1 MTSLSPP
8 TSPIVSTHTSHF
20 VQALHDYLPSSAPI
34 TDEPVTCLFFKK
46 GSIIEVF
53 NRDDSGWW
61 DGQCGDIRGWF
72 PSNYVGRIGEA
83 KRSSIDFEPENDELI
98 HWQQEQLKKQK
109 EQQLEQQ
116 QQQQQQQEHRLS
128 FMEEVTEI
136 TKKVIKEYNS
146 NIQESVHIPHLVSC
160 IRSILIEFNIYNK
173 DSPLLKV
180 YPEMAKQRIHVFCIL
195 NKLALAYKQHD
206 QDIEEII
213 DILLTEL
220 NQFEKLLV
228 NTSSVLDGS
237 ASSRCS
243 SIASSTF
250 STNLYSD
257 YYSNSTSSVKLNVDQ
272 VLQSVLEHQNVVKEL
287 LSNLLAQ
294 LPQFLEKRHQDKAME
309 LLEVT
314 RKVVEAVKGYLSV
327 IEYVCSSLDDFIDK
341 GLSIIPEDPQL
352 VSLVFAKESV
362 YSAIT
367 NLVTAIRAASSHMGK
382 EEDYA
387 LELDHLNHCCEQVI
401 KTINHCADN
410 LRTCLLSSSSSSST
424 STIEQPTPNEEEVMI
439 SSKSFHNNL
448 EMMNRKISS
457 LKAIQQQLSASEQEE
472 TIVLKP
478 SISDH
483 LRRPRGLSLTSLR
496 SSLHKSRSIASYE
509 SLPDVAK
516 TPKEDAIFNQDGYL
530 TGATLEALVQL
541 LTLHEKSPELAIWT
555 SRVLIPV
562 RLRVYNVI
570 KTWLESYFDYSRDA
584 AVQKEL
590 LEFTERD
597 MSQVMPSP
605 AKRMANIIHKAS
617 PSKQQQQ
624 QQSQQPPSSSSSHNS
639 SIFSNLSLFD
649 DHNVYPPSIISKSTR
664 NTLKRAL
671 MSPEPLLSAI
681 HLQDI
686 DPVELARQITL
697 LENALFCQIRPY
709 EIIGQEFKK
718 KHGESKA
725 VHVKAMIQK
734 STQITSWISGSI
746 LNENDVKKRAQLI
759 KYWIKVGDACLH
771 MNNYNTLMA
780 IRSALDST
788 CIIRLKKT
796 WEYVSSKYRS
806 IWEPIYKA
814 TDSQRNFAE
823 YRSRLKTAVAPCL
836 PFLGVY
842 LTDVTFIDDGNAD
855 YRMSPGGK
863 RLVNFDKYIKT
874 TKVLNEIDQFQI
886 HYRFIEVDEI
896 QHYIKRILESVEQDD
911 QVFYAKSLKLEPKE
925 ENDTNS

>member
-1 MTSLSPP
+1 MFYNYKPFFFPFLSLSLFSLFFVLYIHDMTSLSPP

-483 LRRPRGLSLTSLR
+483 LVSKIQQQQQQQQQNHYHQHQHQQQPLPVRHLSLRARASSVNSSTPPPIPKHTVSTASKRRPRGLSLTSLR

-516 TPKEDAIFNQDGYL
+516 TP
-530 TGATLEALVQL
+530 
-541 LTLHEKSPELAIWT
+541 
-555 SRVLIPV
+555 SR
-562 RLRVYNVI
+562 
-570 KTWLESYFDYSRDA
+570 
-584 AVQKEL
+584 
-590 LEFTERD
+590 
-597 MSQVMPSP
+597 
-605 AKRMANIIHKAS
+605 
-617 PSKQQQQ
+617 
-624 QQSQQPPSSSSSHNS
+624 SS
-639 SIFSNLSLFD
+639 
-649 DHNVYPPSIISKSTR
+649 
-664 NTLKRAL
+664 
-671 MSPEPLLSAI
+671 
-681 HLQDI
+681 
-686 DPVELARQITL
+686 
-697 LENALFCQIRPY
+697 
-709 EIIGQEFKK
+709 
-718 KHGESKA
+718 
-725 VHVKAMIQK
+725 
-734 STQITSWISGSI
+734 
-746 LNENDVKKRAQLI
+746 
-759 KYWIKVGDACLH
+759 
-771 MNNYNTLMA
+771 
-780 IRSALDST
+780 LDSKIVPPLPPANT
-788 CIIRLKKT
+788 PYKVMNI
-796 WEYVSSKYRS
+796 WRS
-806 IWEPIYKA
+806 
-814 TDSQRNFAE
+814 
-823 YRSRLKTAVAPCL
+823 
-836 PFLGVY
+836 
-842 LTDVTFIDDGNAD
+842 
-855 YRMSPGGK
+855 
-863 RLVNFDKYIKT
+863 
-874 TKVLNEIDQFQI
+874 
-886 HYRFIEVDEI
+886 
-896 QHYIKRILESVEQDD
+896 
-911 QVFYAKSLKLEPKE
+911 
-925 ENDTNS
+925 